1 MENMPR
7 LEGLQKSEVGD
18 KIRQILE
25 RQEERYGMALYNHM
39 VLARRPSIFW
49 GFRAMWDGL
58 EESGLLPARLRD
70 LINVKVASLVGCG
83 L

>member
-1 MENMPR
+1 
-7 LEGLQKSEVGD
+7 
-18 KIRQILE
+18 
-25 RQEERYGMALYNHM
+25 
-39 VLARRPSIFW
+39 
-49 GFRAMWDGL
+49 MWEGL

>member
-1 MENMPR
+1 MPR
-7 LEGLQKSEVGD
+7 LEGLQKDEVSES
-18 KIRQILE
+18 IRRILE
-25 RQEERYGMALYNHM
+25 RQEARYGMALYNHM
-39 VLARRPSIFW
+39 VLARRPGIFW

-58 EESGLLPARLRD
+58 EEGGLLPARLRD

>member
-1 MENMPR
+1 MPR
-7 LEGLQKSEVGD
+7 LEGLQKDSVGEN
-18 KIRQILE
+18 IRQILE
-25 RQEERYGMALYNHM
+25 RQEDRYGMALYNHM
-39 VLARRPSIFW
+39 VLARRPAVFW